1 MSRPVRFVPGKKTLV
16 EVTSRTIHGRF
27 LLRPSPLINE
37 AFLGVLGRAQELY
50 GVGVCAAVCL
60 GNHVHLLL
68 LVDDAGQLARFMG
81 YFNSNLA
88 REAGRLSDWREKF
101 WARRYRSI
109 VISGEE
115 AAQRERLKYVLA
127 NGCKEGLVE
136 HPWEWPGVH
145 SIKALLD
152 GTPLTGQWFDRTQEY
167 AARRRGEDFERLR
180 FATAYTVQLSPLPCW
195 EHLTPEMQRKRI
207 AEIVEEVDA
216 EAAAQREKTGKQPMG
231 ASVVQQQV
239 PHDRPM
245 KSKKSPAPLFHAAS
259 KRVRKELYAAYY
271 AFLGAF
277 REASERW
284 RAGDRTVV
292 FPSGSFPPAPRFV
305 DG

>member
-1 MSRPVRFVPGKKTLV
+1 LEEKPARASKVCEKSAVVP
-16 EVTSRTIHGRF
+16 VTSRTIHGRF

-50 GVGVCAAVCL
+50 GVGVCA
-60 GNHVHLLL
+60 HLLL
-68 LVDDAGQLARFMG
+68 LVVDAGQLASFMG

-101 WARRYRSI
+101 WAQRYRSI

-115 AAQRERLKYVLA
+115 AAQREWLKYILA

-136 HPWEWPGVH
+136 HSWEWPGVH

-152 GTPLTGQWFDRTQEY
+152 NSTPLTGQWFDRTQEY

-195 EHLTPEMQRKRI
+195 EHLPPEQQRKRI
-207 AEIVEEVDA
+207 ADIVEEVDA
-216 EAAAQREKTGKQPMG
+216 EAAAQREETGKQPVG
-231 ASVVQQQV
+231 ASAVQQQV

-245 KSKKSPAPLFHAAS
+245 KSKRSPAPLFHAAS
-259 KRVRKELYAAYY
+259 KRVRKELYAAR
-271 AFLGAF
+271 LKP
-277 REASERW
+277 S
-284 RAGDRTVV
+284 RTV
-292 FPSGSFPPAPRFV
+292 PP
-305 DG
+305 